1 MFESPEFNRHV
12 IGASAVAAAI
22 LGVAIWGSSSGTNQ
36 QSRVASLDNAAQI
49 ASRGIERQ
57 ATRTAREFSAVTEGR
72 SAANNQQDQEGA
84 RAMPQPPSGSRA
96 GALGTA
102 ASAWKNWSDQDWQ
115 IAITA
120 VQEHRSAAITP
131 SGTGASQPTQQRGDN
146 PAAGG
151 SSTSDQQQW
160 QAPPE
165 ISGSGAPR

>member
-22 LGVAIWGSSSGTNQ
+22 LGVAIWGSSWGTNQ
-36 QSRVASLDNAAQI
+36 QSRIASLENAAQM
-49 ASRGIERQ
+49 ASSGIERQ

-72 SAANNQQDQEGA
+72 SAANNQQGQQGT

-131 SGTGASQPTQQRGDN
+131 SGGPSQSTQQRGDN

-165 ISGSGAPR
+165 ISGNGARR